1 MLGSLS
7 SSTAFSLA
15 MLKTLSEEDSTGN
28 IFYSGLSVSAALAM
42 LMLGARGSTATQMS
56 EVEYAHV
63 VKYIHVVAPIGIR
76 ALFSKYR
83 ETVLN
88 CMVMLVRSLYFTIF
102 SHQDAQHY

>member
-1 MLGSLS
+1 MAS
-7 SSTAFSLA
+7 SVPVSKASTAFSLA

-76 ALFSKYR
+76 ASAFKYYGKC
-83 ETVLN
+83 V
-88 CMVMLVRSLYFTIF
+88 
-102 SHQDAQHY
+102 